1 MTTGEFTGNKYN
13 YSPDRVR
20 ELEEVF
26 KQNPEYYSEW
36 CVTCTKDF
44 VYDGLVQTSNG
55 VTYRVKDKSFGKN
68 PDIPD
73 AYQIVTDYGLY
84 WFSQEVIREFFSPAQ
99 YVKEMNTDI
108 FG

>member
-44 VYDGLVQTSNG
+44 VYDGLVQTSKG

-73 AYQIVTDYGLY
+73 AYQVVTDYGLCWVSY
-84 WFSQEVIREFFSPAQ
+84 GAIREFFSPAQ
-99 YVKEMNTDI
+99 CVKEMNTDI